1 MKPHESHCR
10 SAVVTALLCGA
21 MSVPVT
27 GWTHWEG
34 FEAADP
40 STPAALLR
48 FESAA
53 SGYVEAAAAPV
64 SWFTPF
70 ENDMRLTGGSHN
82 HGNMEDAATRK
93 PRPIR
98 MRLNRSQALRRVM
111 HNPRRR
117 RAPTEVN
124 ETCDARR

>member
-1 MKPHESHCR
+1 
-10 SAVVTALLCGA
+10 

-53 SGYVEAAAAPV
+53 SGYVEAAAVPV

-70 ENDMRLTGGSHN
+70 ENEMRLTGGSHN
-82 HGNMEDAATRK
+82 HGNMEDPADSDAAEPVTG
-93 PRPIR
+93 PPTGHA
-98 MRLNRSQALRRVM
+98 Q
-111 HNPRRR
+111 P
-117 RAPTEVN
+117 APQTGA
-124 ETCDARR
+124 DRG